1 VVAYLKPPQA
11 AAVLASLPRELQV
24 EVAMRVAVMDR
35 TTPETIR
42 EVEAA
47 LESKLVNLPTQE
59 FTAVGGVQALVS
71 IINESDR
78 ATERVILEALE
89 ERDPDL
95 ASQVK
100 KLMFVFEDL
109 LSLDDRSVQLVLRNV
124 DSKDLALALKG
135 ASEELREKIF
145 RNMSQRAAE
154 ALREDLQLMGPVR
167 RRDVEEAQGRIV
179 GVVRQLEES
188 GQIVIGR
195 GGQEDVLL

>member
-1 VVAYLKPPQA
+1 
-11 AAVLASLPRELQV
+11 
-24 EVAMRVAVMDR
+24 
-35 TTPETIR
+35 

-89 ERDPDL
+89 EKDPEL
-95 ASQVK
+95 AAQVK

-109 LSLDDRSVQLVLRNV
+109 LSLDDRSVQIVLRNV

-135 ASEELREKIF
+135 ASEELRDKIF

-154 ALREDLQLMGPVR
+154 GLREDLQLMGPVR

-179 GVVRQLEES
+179 NVVRQLEES
-188 GQIVIGR
+188 GQIVIAR
-195 GGQEDVLL
+195 GGQEEVLV